1 MKSKLIILV
10 VLVSVLAT
18 LFASTVTK
26 YKVVAEKCIGCRICV
41 LECPVGAISIVNGKA
56 VIDPEKCTGCGI
68 CVKACSTGAIV
79 AVVDSS
85 VEEDT
90 TAAKN
95 ASIDSAKYDSLR
107 GKAAKKDTS
116 VSVAKTSP
124 NSAIAEKT
132 DVKVKKDTLKTTDSL
147 AAKTDSAKIEKP
159 TEKKPTKK
167 PVAKLIAVVDK
178 DKCIGCKTCENTC
191 KYDAIKVIDGK
202 AVVDP
207 EKCTGCGDCV
217 KACPLGAIKLKKL
230 SQ

>member
-10 VLVSVLAT
+10 VLAGILAM

-26 YKVVAEKCIGCRICV
+26 YQVVAEKCIGCRICV
-41 LECPVGAISIVNGKA
+41 LECSVGAISIVNGKA

-68 CVKACSTGAIV
+68 CVKACPTGAIV

-85 VEEDT
+85 IEEDT

-107 GKAAKKDTS
+107 EKIAEKDTS
-116 VSVAKTSP
+116 VSVAKTYP
-124 NSAIAEKT
+124 DSAIAEKT

-147 AAKTDSAKIEKP
+147 AAKTDSAKIEN
-159 TEKKPTKK
+159 PTKK

-191 KYDAIKVIDGK
+191 KYDAIKVIHGK